1 MEVVVEFLEG
11 DPDKPIVTGNVFN
24 GKNDVPYELPKHKTR
39 STFRT
44 NTHDGKGTGRGF
56 NELRFEDEKG
66 REEVFIHAQRDMNS
80 KIERNATTRVNR
92 NAVTSIGHDQSC
104 EVGNTLRQM
113 IGGDMHLGVG
123 PGRIGSISPAGAAGN
138 TQGIG
143 PLAEAMGDVGRDPGI
158 GNLILAVEATKTQ
171 MIEGDHNETVGR
183 NKMTD
188 VRGNYTLDAGRR
200 IEITAGDSI
209 TIKVGASLVTLDDS
223 GNITVNGARMAVT
236 MDKLFEAMSDLIK
249 LN

>member
-1 MEVVVEFLEG
+1 
-11 DPDKPIVTGNVFN
+11 
-24 GKNDVPYELPKHKTR
+24 
-39 STFRT
+39 
-44 NTHDGKGTGRGF
+44 
-56 NELRFEDEKG
+56 
-66 REEVFIHAQRDMNS
+66 MNS
-80 KIERNATTRVNR
+80 KVERNASARINR
-92 NAVTSIGHDQSC
+92 NSVTSIGHDQSC

-123 PGRIGSISPAGAAGN
+123 PGRIGSVAPASAANN

-143 PLAEAMGDVGRDPGI
+143 PLAEAMGDVGSDPGI

-171 MIEGDHNETVGR
+171 MIEVDHNETVGR
-183 NKMTD
+183 DKMTD
-188 VRGNYTLDAGRR
+188 VRGNYTLDVGRR

-223 GNITVNGARMAVT
+223 GNITVNGSRMAVT
-236 MDKLFEAMSDLIK
+236 MNQVFEAMSDLIK